1 MIADALTVSPLLYIF
16 VPIAFLLGSIPFGV
30 LFTKSK
36 GIDIRSEGSKNI
48 GATNVL
54 RSAGKKSALLTL
66 VGDMVKGALP
76 VVVCRYAIMNI
87 DLSQQS
93 PEVVGTVEDLWP
105 GIAGLS
111 AVLGHMFSVF
121 LSFRGGKGVA
131 TGFGVLLIYSP
142 AVAGIMLLI
151 WIIVAFI
158 FKYSALAALV
168 AVSAMP
174 IIFIFLDASTVKVSI
189 SIILAA
195 LIIYKHESNI
205 KNLLG
210 GSEDKI
216 GGKAGN

>member
-1 MIADALTVSPLLYIF
+1 
-16 VPIAFLLGSIPFGV
+16 
-30 LFTKSK
+30 
-36 GIDIRSEGSKNI
+36 
-48 GATNVL
+48 
-54 RSAGKKSALLTL
+54 
-66 VGDMVKGALP
+66 
-76 VVVCRYAIMNI
+76 
-87 DLSQQS
+87 
-93 PEVVGTVEDLWP
+93 
-105 GIAGLS
+105 
-111 AVLGHMFSVF
+111 MFSVF